1 MEIRV
6 GLVLISNEI
15 GGAETV
21 VMNIAKGLVK
31 RSIKTY
37 IISNQEIIKYF
48 KDIEGLETINIGSI
62 YTHKFSN
69 PYLRNGFVLFKLLAL
84 RNNVKEQINLNNIN
98 IIHIHLP
105 ISMMLY
111 KIIKSGINA
120 KSVFTIHG
128 VSHLD
133 GQKLKGLNILK
144 RCFILR
150 VTAGCDYYTSA
161 CNYFINIYNEFGV
174 LNDNYSII
182 PNGINLDDLSSI
194 DDIDLGKSLK
204 LLYSGG
210 PRYAK
215 GGDIAVTALYK
226 IKETIPDVKLYV
238 LRDIPEN
245 HFMRKY
251 IQKNNLKD
259 NVIFVGY
266 KRPPEYYQ
274 YIKSSDIII
283 LPSRTEGIAASLL
296 EDMAFCKPI
305 VATNAGG
312 TPELIKDGING
323 FLTPI
328 NSEDIAEK
336 VVYLYENPDVRNKIS
351 HANCKYVKRFKWDE
365 IIKLYIDLYRS
376 MNKSTNR

>member
-15 GGAETV
+15 GGAETIV
-21 VMNIAKGLVK
+21 LNIAKKLTE

-37 IISNQEIIKYF
+37 IITNQEIIKYF
-48 KDIEGLETINIGSI
+48 KDIKGLETINIGSM
-62 YTHKFSN
+62 YTPKFSN
-69 PYLRNGFVLFKLLAL
+69 SYLRNGILLFRLLTL
-84 RNNVKEQINLNNIN
+84 KNKVRGQINSSYIN
-98 IIHIHLP
+98 IVHIHLP
-105 ISMMLY
+105 LSMILY
-111 KIIKSGINA
+111 KIIKNSINA

-133 GQKLKGLNILK
+133 GQKLKGINFFK
-144 RCFILR
+144 KYFILWL
-150 VTAGCDYYTSA
+150 TKDCDYYTSA
-161 CNYFINIYNEFGV
+161 CNYFIDIYKQFGV

-182 PNGINLDDLSSI
+182 PNGINLDDLSCIS
-194 DDIDLGKSLK
+194 DIDLGKSFN

-215 GGDIAVTALYK
+215 GGDIAIKALNK
-226 IKETIPDVKLYV
+226 IRETIPNIKLYV

-251 IQKNNLKD
+251 VKENDLEK
-259 NVIFVGY
+259 NVIFIGY

-274 YIKSSDIII
+274 YIKSSDIVI

-305 VATNAGG
+305 VATKVGG

-323 FLTPI
+323 FLTSV
-328 NSEDIAEK
+328 NWEDIAEK

-351 HANCKYVKRFKWDE
+351 YTNCKYVKRFDWDK
-365 IIKLYIDLYRS
+365 IIGQYIYLYKYMIE
-376 MNKSTNR
+376 STDR